1 MDLSKRL
8 DKLLNR
14 LLIAIDDYLT
24 ESEDSYPLP
33 SNYSDDYEKRSA
45 ESLRQSLRSF
55 GLPISGK
62 KSILVQRLRTYI
74 SSDSGKSGRKKE

>member
-24 ESEDSYPLP
+24 ESEVSYPLP
-33 SNYSDDYEKRSA
+33 SNSYDDYEKRTA
-45 ESLRQSLRSF
+45 ESLRQTLRSL

-62 KSILVQRLRTYI
+62 KSILVQRLRTYTT
-74 SSDSGKSGRKKE
+74 SDSGKSGRKKE